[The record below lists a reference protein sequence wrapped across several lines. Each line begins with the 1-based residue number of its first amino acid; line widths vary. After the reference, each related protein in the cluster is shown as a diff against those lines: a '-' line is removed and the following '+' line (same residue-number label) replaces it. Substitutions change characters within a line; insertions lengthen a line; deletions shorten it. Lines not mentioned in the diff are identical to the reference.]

1 MAKLTYVQAV
11 IDRLKAQKTGITN
24 NAASW
29 TGQPDTPATT
39 QAHIDALET
48 ADAEILA
55 LENQLTQKRTAVKTL
70 VVTKAAVADAIDL
83 RVKGIHATATNK
95 WIEYGLADPNST
107 TATESTTRPV
117 PEKGVI
123 RNISDDFDG
132 EGFIV
137 EWEKLAKT
145 DSYEI
150 ERGIAANAADVNTI
164 PAFTHLV
171 TVRKTKYTDDDVA
184 KGTRYFYRIR
194 GINSKGAGEW
204 SEPVSRVQ

>member
-55 LENQLTQKRTAVKTL
+55 LENQLTQKRTAIKTL

-83 RVKGIHATATNK
+83 RVKGIHATTTTK
-95 WIEYGLADPNST
+95 WIEYGLTDPNST

-123 RNISDDFDG
+123 RNVSDDFDG
-132 EGFIV
+132 EGFIA

-171 TVRKTKYTDDDVA
+171 TVRKTKYTDDDVT

-194 GINSKGAGEW
+194 GINARGAGEW

>member
-1 MAKLTYVQAV
+1 
-11 IDRLKAQKTGITN
+11 
-24 NAASW
+24 
-29 TGQPDTPATT
+29 
-39 QAHIDALET
+39 
-48 ADAEILA
+48 
-55 LENQLTQKRTAVKTL
+55 
-70 VVTKAAVADAIDL
+70 
-83 RVKGIHATATNK
+83 
-95 WIEYGLADPNST
+95 
-107 TATESTTRPV
+107 V

-123 RNISDDFDG
+123 RNVSDDFDG

>member
-24 NAASW
+24 NAAAW

-55 LENQLTQKRTAVKTL
+55 LENQLSQKRTAIKIL
-70 VVTKAAVADAIDL
+70 VAAKAAVADAIDL
-83 RVKGIHATATNK
+83 RVKGIHATAPPK
-95 WIEYGLADPNST
+95 WIEYGLADPTSDA
-107 TATESTTRPV
+107 ATESTTRPV
-117 PEKGVI
+117 PDKGVI
-123 RNISDDFDG
+123 RNVSDDFDG
-132 EGFIV
+132 IGFIV

-171 TVRKTKYTDDDVA
+171 TVRKIKYTDDDVA

-194 GINSKGAGEW
+194 GINTRGAGEW